1 MRRAAMAI
9 AALLTVAIGCAGPAP
24 TPAFQLPI
32 TEADAAFRF
41 ASRAAEIGGP
51 FQPLEIVTEETRI
64 SIRSPTTPRSTT
76 RRLLDGKPAPN
87 RVVWRVTFAGPDGTE
102 TSVIETGERLGAV
115 VQGQ

>member
-1 MRRAAMAI
+1 MAI
-9 AALLTVAIGCAGPAP
+9 AALLSIALGCAGPAP

-32 TEADAAFRF
+32 TEPDAAFRF

-51 FQPLEIVTEETRI
+51 FQALEVVTGRYEDVDPE
-64 SIRSPTTPRSTT
+64 SHN
-76 RRLLDGKPAPN
+76 APFDDAAAARWQELRN

-102 TSVIETGERLGAV
+102 TSVIDAETGERLGAV